1 MNDKSLFEELD
12 DIVSKL
18 KMRIIFYQ
26 TENREL
32 KRRIEELK
40 KMVKEG

>member
-1 MNDKSLFEELD
+1 MKDKELFEELD
-12 DIVSKL
+12 DIVKKL

-26 TENREL
+26 SENKEL

-40 KMVKEG
+40 KLVKEG

>member
-1 MNDKSLFEELD
+1 MTDTELLTELD

-18 KMRIIFYQ
+18 KMRIIYYQ
-26 TENREL
+26 SENKEL

-40 KMVKEG
+40 KYVKEK